1 MSFWVRKSFKLWF
14 LKGDLAPACDQW
26 VWAMN
31 VPICDPGS
39 GLHRDKLFYARL
51 LLCANWNRFY
61 LTVREYTYTHMMDRT
76 LKSDENG
83 PRKRKKKMKMRKVAW
98 IPVCGGKMRRR
109 VLHHSVFGGGKSG
122 KEHSTSK
129 QGQYK
134 NKQLR
139 GIEVESTVQRALPSC
154 HLLFIRKGAVPQLNM

>member
-1 MSFWVRKSFKLWF
+1 
-14 LKGDLAPACDQW
+14 
-26 VWAMN
+26 
-31 VPICDPGS
+31 
-39 GLHRDKLFYARL
+39 
-51 LLCANWNRFY
+51 
-61 LTVREYTYTHMMDRT
+61 
-76 LKSDENG
+76 
-83 PRKRKKKMKMRKVAW
+83 MKMRKVAW